1 MHLALWITNATL
13 KLCLPWTSLSLL
25 FLFSLLKT
33 CLRPCSSGKREW
45 KVTCVAEKYACPW
58 QLDGPFLCPEK
69 KKFAPK
75 KLFYCLLIQ
84 CSSYS
89 GTFFSLMCIHLAGK
103 PTGWRRDKTLQTNK
117 ELFGLPGYSRL
128 WSIWGQSNYYFLFS
142 YSCRWLSFS
151 LGSLAILIFT
161 PVTNLLLPVWIIS
174 TTYKFS
180 LNVKGPSS
188 LLRCIKCYEL
198 LT

>member
-1 MHLALWITNATL
+1 MALFCAL
-13 KLCLPWTSLSLL
+13 KKKKKNGWYVQIIYYTSLGIYEICY
-25 FLFSLLKT
+25 K
-33 CLRPCSSGKREW
+33 
-45 KVTCVAEKYACPW
+45 
-58 QLDGPFLCPEK
+58 
-69 KKFAPK
+69 K
-75 KLFYCLLIQ
+75 KLFYFQLIQ
-84 CSSYS
+84 QSSYS
-89 GTFFSLMCIHLAGK
+89 GSFSLTCIPLAGK
-103 PTGWRRDKTLQTNK
+103 PTGWRRDETLQANK
-117 ELFGLPGYSRL
+117 KLFGLPGYSRL
-128 WSIWGQSNYYFLFS
+128 WSIWGQSNYYLLFS

-151 LGSLAILIFT
+151 LGWLVILIFT